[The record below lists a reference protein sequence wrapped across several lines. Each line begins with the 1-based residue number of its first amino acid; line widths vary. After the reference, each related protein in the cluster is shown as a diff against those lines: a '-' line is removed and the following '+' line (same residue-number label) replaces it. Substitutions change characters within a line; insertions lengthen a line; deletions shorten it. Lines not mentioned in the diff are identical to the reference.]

1 MWRIKWNVKRFWV
14 GELDLDN
21 VDLAELTKIRPGTIG
36 EIMKDA
42 HDSISLVDLAAI
54 CQALH
59 RNVEE
64 VLLLIKDT
72 EDIEGAERDK
82 AILES
87 VRQVRAERRVRNEQ
101 KREQEKEARKRD
113 EEQRI
118 KAAVEKALMEF
129 GIIDMP
135 TTKNSLPD
143 HGSGEDNY

>member
-42 HDSISLVDLAAI
+42 HDGISLADLAAI

-59 RNVEE
+59 RNVDE

-72 EDIEGAERDK
+72 EDIEGVERDK

-87 VRQVRAERRVRNEQ
+87 VRQIRAERRVSNAQ

-118 KAAVEKALMEF
+118 KVAVEKALMEF
-129 GIIDMP
+129 GIIDAP
-135 TTKNSLPD
+135 VERSDLLD
-143 HGSGEDNY
+143 CGSGEGDC